1 MLMFLG
7 LHMLGFDFD
16 VLMLANFKDLLHED
30 VGSAGHDPVT
40 PWCNGYIILELH
52 KTCIQ
57 IMRGEN

>member
-40 PWCNGYIILELH
+40 PWGLKL
-52 KTCIQ
+52 T
-57 IMRGEN
+57 